1 LVEVIEYLQV
11 QAIIFDLSFQYMT
24 RQLFSIIGL
33 IGCLLSTNVNA
44 QKFTLKQCIDY
55 AWSNNLDIKQSMLNN
70 TSSLIDVKASKAN
83 LLPTLSASAGQNY
96 QFGRTVDRFTNTFID
111 QTIRSNNFGLNAG
124 IMLFNGFQN
133 LNTIKQRKFTQEAS
147 EENIQYTK
155 NLIALNISSSF
166 LQVIQAMESINNG
179 QLQIN
184 STQQRI
190 DRAQKQ
196 VDAGVADLSNLLTLK
211 AQIANEQLN
220 LVNAVNSKNAAVLTL
235 RNLMQLPYAEPF
247 DIVVPSVEGI
257 TATRE
262 PVVLEIYETAVNTL
276 PQIKAAIKQSEAANA
291 QTKVSKGLLSPSIT
305 LYGSVSTVYS
315 QTAKNY
321 TPNTTPIG
329 YQTIGYTQNTNEA
342 VLQPLFNYNS
352 QIIKFGDQ
360 FKNNIGQ
367 GAGLSFSWNIF
378 NGFQVQNN
386 IQKSKI
392 NQQITDMNLLKQ
404 KNTLLNDINTAV
416 NSYNAAK
423 AKHDASLN
431 SVEAQKM
438 SLDYIQKRFDAGVS
452 TSFDF
457 INAKNS
463 YLQAQSNELQ
473 AKYELV
479 FRALILEYYRGNTIT
494 L

>member
-1 LVEVIEYLQV
+1 
-11 QAIIFDLSFQYMT
+11 MT
-24 RQLFSIIGL
+24 RQLYL
-33 IGCLLSTNVNA
+33 TLSFLTCIYSVNLQG

-70 TSSLIDVKASKAN
+70 ESAIIDVKASKAS

-96 QFGRTVDRFTNTFID
+96 QFGRTVDRFTNTYIN

-124 IMLFNGFQN
+124 IMLFSGFQN
-133 LNTIKQRKFTQEAS
+133 QNNIKQKKFTQEAS
-147 EENIQYTK
+147 EENIEYTK

-166 LQVIQAMESINNG
+166 LQVIQSIESINNA
-179 QLQIN
+179 QLQIA

-211 AQIANEQLN
+211 AQIANEQLT
-220 LVNAVNSKNAAVLTL
+220 LVNAVNGKNAALLSL
-235 RNLMQLPYAEPF
+235 RNFMQLPITEEL
-247 DIVVPSVEGI
+247 DIVVPSVDGI
-257 TATRE
+257 TSTRE
-262 PVVLEIYETAVNTL
+262 PIVLEIYETALNNL
-276 PQIKAAIKQSEAANA
+276 PQIKAAIKQSEAAKA
-291 QTKVSKGLLSPSIT
+291 QTNVSKGFLSPSIS

-315 QTAKNY
+315 QSAKNY
-321 TPNTTPIG
+321 TLNPTPTG
-329 YQTIGYTQNTNEA
+329 FQTIGYTQSTNEA
-342 VLQPLFNYNS
+342 VLQPVFTYSS
-352 QIIKFGDQ
+352 QVIKFGDQ

-367 GAGLSFSWNIF
+367 GAGLSFSWNLF

-386 IQKSKI
+386 IQKAKI
-392 NQQITDMNLLKQ
+392 NQLMTDMNLQKQ
-404 KNTLLNDINTAV
+404 KNTLMNDINTAV

-431 SVEAQKM
+431 NVEAQKT
-438 SLDYIQKRFDAGVS
+438 SLDYIQKRFDAGVT

-479 FRALILEYYRGNTIT
+479 FRALILEYYRGNSIT